1 MPKLSKQEIE
11 HLAKLSRLDL
21 TDKEKELYSGQL
33 SSVLEYFNKLQ
44 EVDTDKVEITSQVTG
59 LENGTREDKV
69 VESGLEK
76 KLMENVPESEGN
88 QIKVKAVF

>member
-1 MPKLSKQEIE
+1 MPKLSKEEME

-21 TDKEKELYSGQL
+21 TDEEKELYSEQL

-44 EVDTDKVEITSQVTG
+44 EVNTEKIEITSQVTG
-59 LENGTREDKV
+59 MENGTREDKV
-69 VESGLEK
+69 IESGIEK